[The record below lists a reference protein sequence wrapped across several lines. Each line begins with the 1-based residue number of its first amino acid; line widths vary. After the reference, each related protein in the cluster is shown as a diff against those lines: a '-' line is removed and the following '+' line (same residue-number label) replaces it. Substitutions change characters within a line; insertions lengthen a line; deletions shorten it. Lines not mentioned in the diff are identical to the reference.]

1 LTELAG
7 VAAMELFPFVGP
19 EHPFYSDIARLR
31 TEVSRHPLWRDAM
44 HRTSPTAVR
53 TLMRGRQI
61 PGGEWRLQWVYVSF
75 QFRDESRPLRFDAL
89 TLLYSAKT
97 QQIDAYE
104 FPRDPY
110 LPTAASFFADAASGP
125 MGRGSDLDVDV
136 RRYVPR
142 RRLTFLV
149 RRPLEGGAPVVGKF
163 VRNAELE
170 TAYETLGEVYRAV
183 ARTPSIFSVAA
194 PRGIDRNSSVFFQE
208 ARSAEPLTVR
218 LETDRSSDVL
228 RSVGAIH
235 RDVHT
240 LDVRHVPTWDI
251 RAFVDSLNAHVQW
264 IAFFCPAQATFL
276 ESVRELL
283 ITHVPRVDPDAY
295 AFCHGDFRCSH
306 VLQDD
311 ESSVVIDFDAA
322 MRADPYLEVAKLMAL
337 LKHDVPFFRQ
347 RFVNAEEDPTDL
359 LTAVCQAYVE
369 GYQERA
375 RQTLNPKRLLWYR
388 IGCEIH
394 YLARMIARDLLD
406 PIPFDR
412 VIRLLHDLSEQFRG
426 DGARSS

>member
-1 LTELAG
+1 
-7 VAAMELFPFVGP
+7 MELFPFVGP
-19 EHPFYSDIARLR
+19 EHPFYSDMARLR

-44 HRTSPTAVR
+44 HRTSPTAIR

-110 LPTAASFFADAASGP
+110 LPTAASFFVDAASGP

-208 ARSAEPLTVR
+208 ARSAEPLTAR
-218 LETDRSSDVL
+218 FETDRSSEVL

-235 RDVHT
+235 RDIHT
-240 LDVRHVPTWDI
+240 LDVRHVPTWDVHT
-251 RAFVDSLNAHVQW
+251 FLDNLNTHVQW
-264 IAFFCPAQATFL
+264 IAFFCPEQASFL
-276 ESVRELL
+276 EDVRKLL

-295 AFCHGDFRCSH
+295 VFCHGDFRCSH
-306 VLQDD
+306 VLQDRGD
-311 ESSVVIDFDAA
+311 WSVVDFDAA
-322 MRADPYLEVAKLMAL
+322 MRADPYLDVARLMAL

-347 RFVNAEEDPTDL
+347 RFVDAGQDATDL
-359 LTAVCQAYVE
+359 LEAACDAYVE

-375 RQTLNPKRLLWYR
+375 QRRLNPRRLLWYR
-388 IGCEIH
+388 IACEID

-406 PIPFDR
+406 PVPFDR
-412 VIRLLHDLSEQFRG
+412 VIRLLHDLREKFPAA
-426 DGARSS
+426 GAHSS

>member
-1 LTELAG
+1 
-7 VAAMELFPFVGP
+7 MELFPFVGP

-183 ARTPSIFSVAA
+183 ISLGEHRKAIGDNDLRRIVERVRTPASA
-194 PRGIDRNSSVFFQE
+194 GSSATPHQVE
-208 ARSAEPLTVR
+208 A
-218 LETDRSSDVL
+218 
-228 RSVGAIH
+228 VG
-235 RDVHT
+235 
-240 LDVRHVPTWDI
+240 
-251 RAFVDSLNAHVQW
+251 
-264 IAFFCPAQATFL
+264 
-276 ESVRELL
+276 
-283 ITHVPRVDPDAY
+283 Y
-295 AFCHGDFRCSH
+295 GHG
-306 VLQDD
+306 V
-311 ESSVVIDFDAA
+311 
-322 MRADPYLEVAKLMAL
+322 
-337 LKHDVPFFRQ
+337 
-347 RFVNAEEDPTDL
+347 
-359 LTAVCQAYVE
+359 
-369 GYQERA
+369 
-375 RQTLNPKRLLWYR
+375 
-388 IGCEIH
+388 
-394 YLARMIARDLLD
+394 
-406 PIPFDR
+406 
-412 VIRLLHDLSEQFRG
+412 
-426 DGARSS
+426 